1 MKKKNTNPMDEKEFK
16 LYTQKIVGA
25 LGDDISGF
33 FNIIRDTFE
42 YFMES
47 DGIIEKTQISIEEF
61 EKMIE
66 EIIKV
71 LGKKESVRFFKAV
84 YDALPKE
91 TITYFGVMV
100 KVFEEICN

>member
-1 MKKKNTNPMDEKEFK
+1 MKINPMDEKEFK
-16 LYTQKIVGA
+16 SYTQKIVGA

-33 FNIIRDTFE
+33 FTVIHDTFE

-47 DGIIEKTQISIEEF
+47 DAVIEKTQISLEEF
-61 EKMIE
+61 EIMIE
-66 EIIKV
+66 KAIKV
-71 LGKKESVRFFKAV
+71 LGKESSVRYFKAV

-100 KVFEEICN
+100 KVFEEIFI

>member
-1 MKKKNTNPMDEKEFK
+1 MKNGNNKPMNEKEFK
-16 LYTQKIVGA
+16 LYTQKRVDT

-33 FNIIRDTFE
+33 FNIIRDTFA

-47 DGIIEKTQISIEEF
+47 DVVIERTQISIEEF

-71 LGKKESVRFFKAV
+71 LGGKESVRFFKAV